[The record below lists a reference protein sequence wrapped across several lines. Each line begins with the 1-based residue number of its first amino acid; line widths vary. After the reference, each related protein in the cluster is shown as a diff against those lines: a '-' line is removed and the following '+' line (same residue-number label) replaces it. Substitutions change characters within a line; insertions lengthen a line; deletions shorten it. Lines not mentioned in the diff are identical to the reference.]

1 MWHLQVLS
9 RAETS
14 AEIDETGTF
23 CGLGCAQSAFSLRK
37 PSTRRVGRTCQ
48 QSLSEASMLPVL
60 SILILQG
67 QLANINTLE
76 WLRVAPAGCMRALQ
90 RPWIYRGNGHILI
103 YVSARH
109 AAARH
114 DHRWWGRNRDGQRQ
128 SPWLDGGCG
137 VGNVNG
143 SSSYSWEGESG
154 SQARR
159 DTRQRRWS
167 GSEAVTNGLS
177 WCQAIWTRVKLAGPA
192 RAASIEGWWKT
203 MKMRIIRISL
213 DVLGCS
219 NACI

>member
-1 MWHLQVLS
+1 
-9 RAETS
+9 
-14 AEIDETGTF
+14 
-23 CGLGCAQSAFSLRK
+23 
-37 PSTRRVGRTCQ
+37 
-48 QSLSEASMLPVL
+48 MLPVL

-76 WLRVAPAGCMRALQ
+76 WLRVAPARCMRALQ

-159 DTRQRRWS
+159 YTTAALERVGGCHQWIIVVPGYLDLCGLDRRMVEDDENENNQNQS
-167 GSEAVTNGLS
+167 GCAGL
-177 WCQAIWTRVKLAGPA
+177 Q
-192 RAASIEGWWKT
+192 
-203 MKMRIIRISL
+203 
-213 DVLGCS
+213 
-219 NACI
+219 